1 MQKSMSD
8 KIQLGQTLNPVRDY
22 GGASLINDEGILEN
36 LLSKV
41 DKAQSFIVKD
51 KADGDLSGY
60 YPNTLPI
67 TRQSGIA
74 GVLAS
79 LCECY
84 LFR

>member
-1 MQKSMSD
+1 MSD
-8 KIQLGQTLNPVRDY
+8 KIQLGQTLNPARDY
-22 GGASLINDEGILEN
+22 GGASLINDEGTLEN

-41 DKAQSFIVKD
+41 DKAQSFIVKY

-67 TRQSGIA
+67 TRQLGIA
-74 GVLAS
+74 GALAS